1 MINKAFIAGCS
12 GHSLTPQERDFFADQ
27 RPWGFILFARNID
40 NPDQVK
46 RLCAELGDAIGESNP
61 PILIDQEGGRVQRLR
76 TPHWSN
82 YPAGAALGALYEYD
96 AAKGKRACWLLSRL
110 HAFDLLPLGINVDCL
125 PVLDVPVSGG
135 HDVIG
140 NRAYSDRAET
150 IALLGQCACDGLKA
164 GGVMPVIKHIPGH
177 GRATADSHKE
187 LPVVDASRSALE
199 QSDFIPFKRLAGEV
213 MAMTAHVIYTALDKE
228 LPATTSPFIINDII
242 RKEMGF
248 DGLLMSDDVSMHALS
263 GDFSSRTRAIFG
275 AGCDIVLH
283 CNGDMAEMQEVAQ
296 SAPELAG
303 LALKRANLAMQSAG
317 QCDNSNEAEVRAE
330 FEELMSVLPAS

>member
-1 MINKAFIAGCS
+1 MKAIAIREPGGPEVLELIEAEMPVVSSGEILVAVRAAGINRPDISQRLGKYPVPADANPLPGLEIS
-12 GHSLTPQERDFFADQ
+12 GTVAAVGDGVSNFD
-27 RPWGFILFARNID
+27 I
-40 NPDQVK
+40 
-46 RLCAELGDAIGESNP
+46 GDAVMS
-61 PILIDQEGGRVQRLR
+61 
-76 TPHWSN
+76 
-82 YPAGAALGALYEYD
+82 
-96 AAKGKRACWLLSRL
+96 L
-110 HAFDLLPLGINVDCL
+110 HAFDLLSLGINVDCL

-135 HDVIG
+135 HEVIG

-187 LPVVDASRSALE
+187 LPVVDASRSVLE

-303 LALKRANLAMQSAG
+303 LALKRANLVMQGVG
-317 QCDNSNEAEVRAE
+317 QCDDSSEVEVRAE